1 MRPFIMKER
10 CAAQPDICPPMKECP
25 NHAIY
30 FVADEDEPL
39 GGRIE
44 FDEALCDGC
53 GKCADGCCGHCI
65 EMR

>member
-1 MRPFIMKER
+1 
-10 CAAQPDICPPMKECP
+10 
-25 NHAIY
+25 
-30 FVADEDEPL
+30 L